1 MTKFGSCIIL
11 VFCSFLAACAD
22 KRESMEVVAT
32 AYSSEVQQT
41 NSQPNLAAWGD
52 ILKPGTKAIAV
63 SRDLLTLGLN
73 YGTEVEIEGLS
84 GTWIVM
90 DKMHAR
96 WENRVDI
103 YMGMDSDA
111 AREWGKKRVLI
122 QWNPE

>member
-1 MTKFGSCIIL
+1 
-11 VFCSFLAACAD
+11 
-22 KRESMEVVAT
+22 MEVVAT

-73 YGTEVEIEGLS
+73 QGTEVEIEGLS

-96 WENRVDI
+96 WEKRIDI